1 MTEEL
6 HFDIQAQPDDTTC
19 GPTCL
24 QAVYNY
30 FDDEVSLPQ
39 VIAEVPALSAGG
51 TLAVL
56 LGEHALRRGYDATIY
71 TYNLEL
77 FDPSWFHIDSGSV
90 AVPPAKPK
98 GALSEEKMLGGHE
111 PKSVGK
117 DTDTHRQFLIERLRE
132 QSQHKPW
139 MKLQVASAA
148 YMQFLTMGGTIH
160 MQELNSQLIRRF
172 LKKSIP
178 ILTGL
183 SSTYL
188 YFTRREIPENC
199 KPDDV
204 RGCPCG
210 HFVVLC
216 GYNQE
221 TRTVNVADPYLHNPL
236 GEKHHYEVPL
246 DRLIAAIL
254 LGVLTYDANLLLIEP
269 KKHGSKAQPPN
280 APKSVPSS

>member
-6 HFDIQAQPDDTTC
+6 KFGIQAQPDDTTC

-30 FDDEVSLPQ
+30 FEDEVALTQ
-39 VIAEVPALSAGG
+39 VIAEVPALAAGG

-56 LGEHALRRGYDATIY
+56 LGEHALRRGYKATIF
-71 TYNLEL
+71 TYNLEV
-77 FDPSWFHIDSGSV
+77 FDPSWFQTDQATVSAAAEKFNGAKSREASL
-90 AVPPAKPK
+90 AVKPLDK
-98 GALSEEKMLGGHE
+98 GCGQAA
-111 PKSVGK
+111 
-117 DTDTHRQFLIERLRE
+117 HRQLLIERLRE
-132 QSQHKPW
+132 QSKHKTW
-139 MKLQVASAA
+139 MKLQTASAA
-148 YMQFLTMGGTIH
+148 YAQFLSLGGTIR
-160 MQELNSQLIRRF
+160 MQDLNSQLIRRY

-188 YFTRREIPENC
+188 YFTKREIPENC

-216 GYNQE
+216 GYDQK
-221 TRTVNVADPYLHNPL
+221 TRTVSVADPYLPNPL
-236 GEKHHYEVPL
+236 GEEHHYDVHL

-254 LGVLTYDANLLLIEP
+254 LGVLTYDANLLVIEP
-269 KKHGSKAQPPN
+269 SKNQPQSKHQ
-280 APKSVPSS
+280 VTV

>member
-30 FDDEVSLPQ
+30 FDDEVPLPQ
-39 VIAEVPALSAGG
+39 VISEVPALSAGG

-71 TYNLEL
+71 TYNLEV
-77 FDPSWFHIDSGSV
+77 FDPSWFHLDAGSV
-90 AVPPAKPK
+90 AVPSSKSRTSIEEKLVGSQEAKSSVK
-98 GALSEEKMLGGHE
+98 GADL
-111 PKSVGK
+111 
-117 DTDTHRQFLIERLRE
+117 HRQFLIERLRE
-132 QSQHKPW
+132 QSKHKPW

-148 YMQFLTMGGTIH
+148 YMQFLTLGGTIH

-210 HFVVLC
+210 HFVILC

-221 TRTVNVADPYLHNPL
+221 TRTVSVADPYLHNPL

-269 KKHGSKAQPPN
+269 QKHGSRSQPHIT
-280 APKSVPSS
+280 PKVVPLS

>member
-1 MTEEL
+1 MTEHVLREVL
-6 HFDIQAQPDDTTC
+6 KFDIQAQPDDTTC

-24 QAVYNY
+24 QAVYRY
-30 FDDEVSLPQ
+30 FEDEVPLSQ
-39 VIAEVPALSAGG
+39 VIAEVRALADGG

-56 LGEHALRRGYDATIY
+56 LGDHALRRGYQATIY
-71 TYNLEL
+71 TYNLEV
-77 FDPSWFHIDSGSV
+77 FDPSWFTLDGKVI
-90 AVPPAKPK
+90 
-98 GALSEEKMLGGHE
+98 
-111 PKSVGK
+111 KSP
-117 DTDTHRQFLIERLRE
+117 DRDFLIERLTA
-132 QSQHKPW
+132 QCKHKPW
-139 MKLQVASAA
+139 MKLQTASAA
-148 YMQFLTMGGTIH
+148 YAEFLRLGGTIR

-188 YFTRREIPENC
+188 YFTKREVPENC

-216 GYNQE
+216 GYDKKAQ
-221 TRTVNVADPYLHNPL
+221 TVSVADPYLPNPL
-236 GEKHHYEVPL
+236 GEKHHYDVSL

-254 LGVLTYDANLLLIEP
+254 LGVLTYDANLLVIEP
-269 KKHGSKAQPPN
+269 KSD
-280 APKSVPSS
+280 